1 MYLPRLCRALDA
13 CAGTLQELLKQSVPV
28 DTGALRDS
36 ITVSAEANDRRIII
50 SVDLLNYWRW
60 ITKVGTHRL
69 VKEPV
74 PVPEVCRLS
83 PTILIDRYR
92 SLNGA
97 IEAIRMELDNA
108 LEADILDE
116 LNGFDGWD

>member
-13 CAGTLQELLKQSVPV
+13 CAVTLQELLKQSVPV

-36 ITVSAEANDRRIII
+36 ITVSAEADDRRIII

-116 LNGFDGWD
+116 LNGFDG